1 MITYKTGNLL
11 NAPAEALVNTVNTVG
26 VMGKGIALQ
35 FKKAFPEVFSAYRE
49 AVKQGEIIVGQV
61 QVVPIKAIEGPQYVI
76 NFPTKQHW
84 RSPSQLAWIET
95 GLVDL
100 KEKLEMFNIR
110 SVALPPLGCGNGQ
123 LEWIDVKLLIEK
135 ILTDAKT
142 DVYVYEPS
150 ETIKEVLKKEDTH
163 KNQKLTPARAMVLA
177 MLYKY
182 RALGEEASEFAA
194 EKLSYFLQR
203 FGDKQL
209 KLDFKEGYYGPY
221 SGKVRHVLY
230 ALNGFYLKGFEQKQ
244 AKPFESLELVVEHK
258 PLLDAYIQEHFS
270 LEEKERLQQ
279 TGNFI
284 SGFESPYGLE
294 LLATVDFA
302 MNKAKADQPEA
313 VSAYIQQWSARKA
326 NIFSEAH
333 ISLAI
338 DRIQAAFCHI
348 SEAQQPDR

>member
-11 NAPAEALVNTVNTVG
+11 NAPVEALVNTVNTVG

-49 AVKQGEIIVGQV
+49 AVKQGEIMVGQV
-61 QVVPIKAIEGPQYVI
+61 QVVPVRAVEGPQYVI

-84 RSPSQLAWIET
+84 RSPSQLAWIES

-100 KEKLEMFNIR
+100 KNKLETLNIQ

-123 LEWIDVKLLIEK
+123 LKWVEVKSLIER
-135 ILTDAKT
+135 ILTDAQANI
-142 DVYVYEPS
+142 YVYEPS
-150 ETIKEVLKKEDTH
+150 ETIKEVLKEENTQED
-163 KNQKLTPARAMVLA
+163 QKLTPARAMVLM

-230 ALNGFYLKGFEQKQ
+230 VLNGFYLRGFEQKQ
-244 AKPFESLELVVEHK
+244 AKPFEPLELVVERK
-258 PLLDAYIQEHFS
+258 PLIEAYVQEHLS
-270 LEEKERLQQ
+270 AEEKERLQQ

-294 LLATVDFA
+294 LLATVDFV
-302 MNKAKADQPEA
+302 MNKTGANQPEA

-326 NIFSEAH
+326 SIFSEAH
-333 ISLAI
+333 ISLAMNH
-338 DRIQAAFCHI
+338 IQAVSCYTGK
-348 SEAQQPDR
+348 AQ